1 MNNINVCY
9 IIDKL
14 VPQAVFQACGTNLCC
29 FVPLPVEGVDD
40 AERAVGV
47 HGVARRLHLVP
58 GVLVLVSRAENG
70 ADGLH
75 SASDG
80 TLLRLA
86 AVDAEHTQRV
96 AVQRLNVHPKSLAE
110 RVIELESVVLHH
122 DVIVLV
128 VVVLRAAVTVRA
140 GRRLVFPSLHV
151 RQALRGVHLLTHIHQ
166 LSVV

>member
-1 MNNINVCY
+1 M
-9 IIDKL
+9 
-14 VPQAVFQACGTNLCC
+14 
-29 FVPLPVEGVDD
+29 
-40 AERAVGV
+40 
-47 HGVARRLHLVP
+47 P

-96 AVQRLNVHPKSLAE
+96 VVQRLSVHPKSLAE
-110 RVIELESVVLHH
+110 RVIKLESVVLHH

-140 GRRLVFPSLHV
+140 GRRLVLPSLHV